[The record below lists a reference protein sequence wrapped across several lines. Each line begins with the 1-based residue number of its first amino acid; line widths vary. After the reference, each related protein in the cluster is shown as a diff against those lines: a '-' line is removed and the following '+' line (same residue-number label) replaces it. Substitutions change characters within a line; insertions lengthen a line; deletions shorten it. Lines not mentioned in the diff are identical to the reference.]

1 MCRKSALPV
10 PVFVLL
16 ALTASLQALSA
27 QSYDDLAGGWI
38 VQSRTAADGTVNEN
52 PQRGLYLFTAT
63 GQYSMMFVN
72 TAEPRPDLTEDATD
86 AQLLEAWESITA
98 NSGRYR
104 LSGNQLTYEAWVAKW
119 PTYMNAWDTST
130 GGNAITVTMSME
142 DGRLTLAWEDGRKVV
157 RRRGP
162 GLAGGGGG

>member
-1 MCRKSALPV
+1 MCRKSAWPV

-38 VQSRTAADGTVNEN
+38 VQSRTAADGTVNES

-157 RRRGP
+157 LRRAP